1 MVTLNP
7 RKINAF
13 HVNIASIFTH
23 IFFLTALWFI
33 HINEITYSS
42 LLFSMEDV
50 LNADFVK
57 GDFLMFLKM
66 GSLRIHELVS

>member
-1 MVTLNP
+1 M
-7 RKINAF
+7 NAF
-13 HVNIASIFTH
+13 HANITSIFIYFFTFFFTY
-23 IFFLTALWFI
+23 FFLTTLWLI

-50 LNADFVK
+50 LNSDFVK

-66 GSLRIHELVS
+66 GVTASAIHEL